1 MCDNKELNLP
11 PEELLLPELSKQFSA
26 IMDEE
31 GVTFADLLAG
41 LAEERKAIY
50 QERYGENSG
59 LVQGGL

>member
-31 GVTFADLLAG
+31 GVTLADLLAG
-41 LAEERKAIY
+41 LEEERKAIY
-50 QERYGENSG
+50 QELYDET
-59 LVQGGL
+59 GGLEI